1 VTSAIVLSS
10 MLDRLLN
17 TRIDPHRS
25 QMDIDRRRLA
35 NSCLML
41 WNDYG
46 KRGALAL
53 LCEPTDELCGKVLA
67 VSGAT
72 SVATEQDLPPWLNE
86 VAITLAASMIWSI
99 HLSAALSL
107 TSALDRSIC
116 SDNVRHAFRSRH
128 LPCLKASGRPVI
140 RLFVRRRSG
149 SGISII
155 SPQAIRGRM
164 FGSAG

>member
-1 VTSAIVLSS
+1 MTSAIVLSS

-35 NSCLML
+35 NSCLVL

-53 LCEPTDELCGKVLA
+53 LCEPTDELWGKVLA

-72 SVATEQDLPPWLNE
+72 SIATEQDL
-86 VAITLAASMIWSI
+86 
-99 HLSAALSL
+99 
-107 TSALDRSIC
+107 
-116 SDNVRHAFRSRH
+116 
-128 LPCLKASGRPVI
+128 RPAI